1 MLLLLVLIGG
11 LEAHEDD
18 GDRAP
23 PTGGRP
29 PGLLVVGLLSSV
41 ADIGDESG
49 KSSVARNGQDEDCHH
64 SSTNYCLRHAR
75 SQRQRLPG

>member
-1 MLLLLVLIGG
+1 MAVVLIGG
-11 LEAHEDD
+11 LAHDEGD

-23 PTGGRP
+23 PTGGRL
-29 PGLLVVGLLSSV
+29 PGLGAVVGLVSSV
-41 ADIGDESG
+41 ADVGDESG

-75 SQRQRLPG
+75 IQRQRLPR